1 MKKQIIVVALLIVLM
16 TTILLAECL
25 ISNKRLNSETNY
37 DLVSEKTYD
46 MVIYDGEPFLEI
58 ITEHKYL
65 HTLEDGTLIITD
77 KQINEEM
84 LLESICE

>member
-1 MKKQIIVVALLIVLM
+1 MKKQIIAVALLIVLM
-16 TTILLAECL
+16 TTILLAESL
-25 ISNKRLNSETNY
+25 ISNKRLDSKTNY

-77 KQINEEM
+77 KQINEKM
-84 LLESICE
+84 LLDSICE

>member
-1 MKKQIIVVALLIVLM
+1 MKKQIIAVALLIVLM
-16 TTILLAECL
+16 TTILLAESL
-25 ISNKRLNSETNY
+25 ISNKRLDSKTNY

-46 MVIYDGEPFLEI
+46 MVIYEGEPFLEI

-84 LLESICE
+84 LLDSICE

>member
-1 MKKQIIVVALLIVLM
+1 MKLKILFVIAM
-16 TTILLAECL
+16 ILLLGNILIADCL
-25 ISNKRLNSETNY
+25 ISNKKSGSNINY

-65 HTLEDGTLIITD
+65 HTLEDGTLIVTD
-77 KQINEEM
+77 KQIDEEM
-84 LLESICE
+84 LLELISE

>member
-25 ISNKRLNSETNY
+25 ISNKRSNSETNY

-77 KQINEEM
+77 NQINEEM
-84 LLESICE
+84 LLDSICE

>member
-84 LLESICE
+84 LLDSICE